1 MGWGTCGLWE
11 KGEGGGH
18 ARGIRRLEERCG
30 LERRLVG
37 SSTKTDLVGDTD
49 VDETQ
54 RARAEGMAEDHLC
67 LGARRSSVSFKETE
81 NKVAR
86 AMEEGVK
93 GEDTV
98 PSGTSRESEQL
109 ASKDA
114 DKGWGTA
121 GALSPGDAA
130 GNLSGQLLGG
140 VGAAA
145 ETPLP
150 PKAGLTEGSS
160 VHQSVKNLPRSAT
173 EQRRAQ

>member
-1 MGWGTCGLWE
+1 M
-11 KGEGGGH
+11 
-18 ARGIRRLEERCG
+18 
-30 LERRLVG
+30 
-37 SSTKTDLVGDTD
+37 
-49 VDETQ
+49 ETQ
-54 RARAEGMAEDHLC
+54 TWTKPSGHGQRGMAEDHLC

-86 AMEEGVK
+86 AVEEGVK

-98 PSGTSRESEQL
+98 TSGTSRESEQL

-145 ETPLP
+145 EIPLP
-150 PKAGLTEGSS
+150 RPQGRPHRRQQCPSVREEPSTKCNRAEGGTVSFMDAD
-160 VHQSVKNLPRSAT
+160 L
-173 EQRRAQ
+173 